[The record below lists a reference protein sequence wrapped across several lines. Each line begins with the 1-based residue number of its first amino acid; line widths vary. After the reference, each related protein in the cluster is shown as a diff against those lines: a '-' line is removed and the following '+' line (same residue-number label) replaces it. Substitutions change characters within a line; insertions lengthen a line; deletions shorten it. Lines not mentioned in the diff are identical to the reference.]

1 MKTPN
6 GTASYGLSTPVLG
19 DYEND
24 QVDDVA
30 FAGDLQGNVWRYDLS
45 DASPDNWKAELF
57 FKPKTA
63 GDRPVTVMPRLFPD
77 PASGGFVVVFG
88 TGKYLA
94 GEDNKIDSS
103 TKVQAVYGIRDS
115 GKSGQAAVVDG
126 STATPL
132 VAQTLTEVDSIR
144 GLTTNPVPAANGAG
158 TPIRGWYFE
167 LFIPGAA
174 SGSQLDK
181 GERVVVDATALF
193 DTNRAII
200 TTLIPQDNDPCD
212 PAPQGA
218 VLLVDAATGGAAQ
231 GVDFGTI
238 SGWPAG
244 YAQAGALV
252 RNPPT
257 GGFLPA
263 ATTMGGGQIYLP
275 GVSMKKNGDPI
286 GFGDTYWRRR
296 SWRSLGSGQ

>member
-1 MKTPN
+1 M
-6 GTASYGLSTPVLG
+6 
-19 DYEND
+19 
-24 QVDDVA
+24 
-30 FAGDLQGNVWRYDLS
+30 
-45 DASPDNWKAELF
+45 
-57 FKPKTA
+57 
-63 GDRPVTVMPRLFPD
+63 
-77 PASGGFVVVFG
+77 
-88 TGKYLA
+88 
-94 GEDNKIDSS
+94 
-103 TKVQAVYGIRDS
+103 
-115 GKSGQAAVVDG
+115 
-126 STATPL
+126 
-132 VAQTLTEVDSIR
+132 
-144 GLTTNPVPAANGAG
+144 
-158 TPIRGWYFE
+158 
-167 LFIPGAA
+167 
-174 SGSQLDK
+174 
-181 GERVVVDATALF
+181 VVDATALF

-231 GVDFGTI
+231 GVDFGTV
-238 SGWPAG
+238 SGWPTG

-275 GVSMKKNGDPI
+275 GVSLKKDGSTV